1 MHMSIGVVLFPD
13 FEILDAFGPIEML
26 GMHPDSFRLCMVA
39 EARGMVSSVQGPK
52 CLAEDAFDDDVAY
65 DAILVPG
72 GQGTRREINNRSMIE
87 WLRLRAGQAQFV
99 TSVCTG
105 AALLAKAG
113 VLNGRKATTNKMNFD
128 WVASQGPKVL
138 WQHEARW
145 VEDGNIFTSSGVS
158 AGMDMALAF
167 ISRTLGETA
176 AEDAAL
182 WAEYTWHRDADVDPF
197 ARAWRTR
204 RGDRG

>member
-13 FEILDAFGPIEML
+13 FEILDVFGPIEML
-26 GMHPDSFRLCMVA
+26 GMHPELFEFRMVA
-39 EARGMVSSVQGPK
+39 ETRGAIASVQGPK
-52 CLAEDAFDDDVAY
+52 CLAEDEFGDSVAY

-72 GQGTRREINNRSMIE
+72 GQGTRREVNNRSMVE
-87 WLRLRAGQAQFV
+87 WLRHRTRQTQFV

-113 VLNGRKATTNKMNFD
+113 VLDGRKATTNKMNFD
-128 WVASQGPKVL
+128 WVASHGPRVL
-138 WQHEARW
+138 WQHDARW

-167 ISRTLGETA
+167 VSRTLGEKA

-182 WAEYTWHRDADVDPF
+182 WAEYTWHRDSSHDPF
-197 ARAWRTR
+197 ASAWRAR
-204 RGDRG
+204 

>member
-13 FEILDAFGPIEML
+13 FEILDVFGPVEML
-26 GMHPDSFRLCMVA
+26 GMYPESFRLRMVA
-39 EARGMVSSVQGPK
+39 ETPGMVSSVQAPK

-65 DAILVPG
+65 DAVLVPG
-72 GQGTRREINNRSMIE
+72 GQGTRREVNNRSMIE
-87 WLRLRAGQAQFV
+87 WLRRRAEQAQFV

-113 VLNGRKATTNKMNFD
+113 VLDGRKATTNKMSFD
-128 WVASQGPKVL
+128 WVASQGPNVL

-182 WAEYTWHRDADVDPF
+182 WAEYTRHRDAAVDPF
-197 ARAWRTR
+197 AQEWRTR
-204 RGDRG
+204 REERG

>member
-1 MHMSIGVVLFPD
+1 MHMSIGVVLFQD
-13 FEILDAFGPIEML
+13 FEILDVFGPIEML
-26 GMHPDSFRLCMVA
+26 GMYPKTFQLRMVA
-39 EARGMVSSVQGPK
+39 EARGVISSVQGPK
-52 CLAEDAFDDDVAY
+52 CLAEDEFGDSVTY

-72 GQGTRREINNRSMIE
+72 GQGTRREVNNRSMIE
-87 WLRLRAGQAQFV
+87 WLRRRAEQSQFV

-113 VLNGRKATTNKMNFD
+113 VLDGRKATTNKRAFD
-128 WVASQGPKVL
+128 WVASQGPKVH
-138 WQHEARW
+138 WKYDARW

-167 ISRTLGETA
+167 ISRTLGEKA

-182 WAEYTWHRDADVDPF
+182 WAEYSRHRDAAVDPF
-197 ARAWRTR
+197 AEAWRAK
-204 RGDRG
+204 